1 MAPRMGEPMDEL
13 ANSPILEVAKQ
24 ETGIKEE
31 VHDVIKT
38 EIGIDEGDIYDV
50 KMTEPID
57 LKPKTEE
64 IDQSRNSPCA
74 ETLKEKL
81 SLKENEISK
90 SETSSKEENK
100 KIEERKENEKK
111 FKRDGERNDKE
122 RKEEVGIK
130 VNKAPVSES
139 DYKKEGERRTEKGE
153 QRNSDHRS
161 SSQSDHSKHKTSD
174 HRHSSSDYTK
184 PKSSSDQTLNDHRKN
199 SHEEKSSS
207 SLKSLDQQQHRSSE
221 HKTGASSSSSS
232 GERKSST
239 DHRRSDH
246 RSGKER
252 EKHRHRER
260 GEGEE
265 RRREKTSRASI
276 GIQCR
281 RDKTLPRT
289 VTHQTSIPQNSS
301 NDLPTS
307 GPRFFGY
314 SMANPLRN
322 LAEDRVYTYG
332 RLMYVEVYPNGGGK
346 VLHSWQDD
354 LDLLSEQEN
363 AIFAKEFTTEAFREG
378 NDGYAIYCTAIV
390 HNAARGLPDFLEYL
404 GDEHSNLPVKHGVLG
419 HPRELETT
427 TMACYKERV
436 RENYKNGCFR
446 FGHLDN
452 LSLVGTASEEAGGY
466 FPDILDML
474 DEIPIVSQTLP
485 WGEKSVLHEEILR
498 NKSNDGPILW
508 IRPGEQSIPTAELG
522 KSPLKRYK
530 QTKYFHCLLLLINP
544 DGEAMQQ
551 LTSSRT

>member
-13 ANSPILEVAKQ
+13 ANSPILEVVKQ

-38 EIGIDEGDIYDV
+38 EKGINEGDIYDV
-50 KMTEPID
+50 NMTEPID

-64 IDQSRNSPCA
+64 IDQSRNSPFA

-81 SLKENEISK
+81 SLKEDEISK

-100 KIEERKENEKK
+100 KREERNEKEKK

-122 RKEEVGIK
+122 RKEEVRIK

-139 DYKKEGERRTEKGE
+139 DYKKEGERRTEKEE
-153 QRNSDHRS
+153 QRISDHRS

-174 HRHSSSDYTK
+174 HRHSSSDYPK

-207 SLKSLDQQQHRSSE
+207 SSHKSLDQQQHRSSE
-221 HKTGASSSSSS
+221 HKTGASSSSSG

-239 DHRRSDH
+239 DHRRSEH

-260 GEGEE
+260 GDGEE

-301 NDLPTS
+301 NDLPAS

-322 LAEDRVYTYG
+322 LAEERVYTYG

-508 IRPGEQSIPTAELG
+508 IR
-522 KSPLKRYK
+522 
-530 QTKYFHCLLLLINP
+530 
-544 DGEAMQQ
+544 
-551 LTSSRT
+551 

>member
-139 DYKKEGERRTEKGE
+139 DYKREGERRTEKGE

-221 HKTGASSSSSS
+221 HKTGASSSSS

-508 IRPGEQSIPTAELG
+508 IR
-522 KSPLKRYK
+522 
-530 QTKYFHCLLLLINP
+530 
-544 DGEAMQQ
+544 
-551 LTSSRT
+551 